1 LVVTHNGDDKVDVDT
16 GNDTEDDVDDD
27 TDGVEEYM
35 LLCRM
40 LFIRIV
46 EDMGNK
52 SILFIYIL

>member
-1 LVVTHNGDDKVDVDT
+1 LVVTHNGVDETDDDA
-16 GNDTEDDVDDD
+16 DDDAGDD

-46 EDMGNK
+46 EDVGNK